1 VYCFLTT
8 IAKEAKVKITGRQY
22 WDITK
27 AGLITWIICFA
38 IFHAIIA
45 IVYSNYKARISSFNN
60 IKIER
65 ASKQNAKIVS
75 ENKKVKQEND
85 FYSCI
90 LNLDQAEY
98 DESCVQ
104 FEGVLS
110 LFVKAM
116 SKFEDKTADFG
127 EIVALI
133 KSIESQSPGNLDI
146 MVKVYS
152 TKKYEE
158 KELKATVEPVLLEK
172 LEYWEY
178 MYLAEWLPE
187 SFGVFGML
195 LIFYASFLCIVILF
209 NLSWANLYEKIYA
222 GLGYSKYFLFWYV
235 PADLTAVA
243 FSVFFLPVII
253 ITGIIRFIMAV
264 FSFNFLHSFEK
275 KSKMKKAELARLKKH
290 EQYLSQFDPD
300 LRMIAER
307 LTEFEERIK
316 ERNPKNKID
325 LLNKLDGLSEK
336 LKQSQAGR
344 GERKDSP
351 LEDEMQE
358 ILRLYDSVIEL
369 DKDVYER
376 SSLGGV

>member
-1 VYCFLTT
+1 M
-8 IAKEAKVKITGRQY
+8 KITGREY

-27 AGLITWIICFA
+27 AGLITWIVCFV
-38 IFHAIIA
+38 IFHASIA
-45 IVYSNYKARISSFNN
+45 IVYSNYMTRISSFNN
-60 IKIER
+60 IKIEL
-65 ASKQNAKIVS
+65 ANKQNAKIIS
-75 ENKKVKQEND
+75 ENNKIKEEND

-90 LNLDQAEY
+90 SNLDQAEY

-104 FEGVLS
+104 FEGILS

-116 SKFEDKTADFG
+116 SKFEDKTADFV
-127 EIVALI
+127 EMIALI
-133 KSIESQSPGNLDI
+133 KSIEAQSPGDLEM

-152 TKKYEE
+152 TKEHE
-158 KELKATVEPVLLEK
+158 SKELKATAEPILSEK
-172 LEYWEY
+172 LGYWVY
-178 MYLAEWLPE
+178 IYSAEWLPQ
-187 SFGVFGML
+187 SFGIIGMVL
-195 LIFYASFLCIVILF
+195 LFYISILLVVGIY
-209 NLSWANLYEKIYA
+209 NCVWAYDYEKIYK
-222 GLGYSKYFLFWYV
+222 GFGYSKYFLFWYV

-253 ITGIIRFIMAV
+253 VTGIIRFIMVV

-307 LTEFEERIK
+307 LTDFVERIK
-316 ERNPKNKID
+316 DRNPSNRKE
-325 LLNKLDGLSEK
+325 LLDKLEGLKEK
-336 LKQSQAGR
+336 LKESQQGR
-344 GERKDSP
+344 GERTNAP

-358 ILRLYDSVIEL
+358 ILRLYESVIEL